1 MSSLT
6 IEFKGATEEV
16 LEQLIKKG
24 YAKTKSEALRFALI
38 KTGNDLKILKE
49 EDKSEFD
56 EFLFKIQQEK
66 MKELWGNKEDEE
78 WENA

>member
-38 KTGNDLKILKE
+38 KTGNDLKILQE

-66 MKELWGNKEDEE
+66 MKELWDNKEDEE